1 MKAWIENEVIRDV
14 CHGNPDECYHPDIAV
29 FYDTDVPDDAVNGD
43 GWVNGKLVKPVM
55 PEPAPAPVVIIP
67 PTISA
72 VAFRN
77 LFSITEEI
85 AISSSVDPVVNVLW
99 NRFSDPKLMTIDLS
113 LASVNSALDYL
124 TKVSILSE
132 GRKAE
137 ILTGKPV

>member
-1 MKAWIENEVIRDV
+1 MKAWIENEVIRDI
-14 CHGNPDECYHPDIAV
+14 CYSEPTESYTANIAAL
-29 FYDTDVPDDAVNGD
+29 YDTDVPADAVNGD
-43 GWVNGKLVKPVM
+43 GWVNGALVKPVI
-55 PEPAPAPVVIIP
+55 PEPVPVIIVP

-85 AISSSVDPVVNVLW
+85 AITASVDPVVSVLW
-99 NRFSDPKLMTIDLS
+99 NRFSDPKLTSVDLS
-113 LASVNSALDYL
+113 LASVDSALDYL
-124 TKVSILSE
+124 TSVDILAA

>member
-1 MKAWIENEVIRDV
+1 MKAWIENEVIRDI

-29 FYDTDVPDDAVNGD
+29 FYDTDVPDAAVNGD

-55 PEPAPAPVVIIP
+55 PEPAPVVIVP
-67 PTISA
+67 PTIGA

-85 AISSSVDPVVNVLW
+85 AISASVDPVVNVLW